1 MTTIQETA
9 GMKTLLHVG
18 CGHQG
23 KEALPPLD
31 FENEWREVR
40 VDIDPGVNPDV
51 IDDIR
56 TLATIPDGSAHYL
69 FSKHNLEHLEF
80 HDVPRCLANFYRVLD
95 DTGFLIIRTPNLEQ
109 VCRAILEV
117 GVEKNLY
124 TANING
130 ERNPVMPMDILF
142 GASWEI
148 EKGNHFMA
156 HRTAFTAKNL
166 EQKLRD
172 AGFEHV
178 DIKPAEASYELLA
191 VAVKKI
197 DGNVYWPLRGK
208 TPPAAATTRV

>member
-1 MTTIQETA
+1 
-9 GMKTLLHVG
+9 MKTLLHVG

-23 KEALPPLD
+23 KETLPPLD

-56 TLATIPDGSAHYL
+56 TLSTIPDGSAHYL

-80 HDVPRCLANFYRVLD
+80 HEVPKCLANFYRVLN

-109 VCRAILEV
+109 ICRAILQV
-117 GVEKNLY
+117 GVEKKLY
-124 TANING
+124 TAIVDG
-130 ERNPVMPMDILF
+130 EENPVMPMDILF

-156 HRTAFTAKNL
+156 HRTAFTMKNL
-166 EQKLRD
+166 DQKLRN
-172 AGFEHV
+172 AGFEYV
-178 DIKPAEASYELLA
+178 SISQAEESYELLA
-191 VAVKKI
+191 VAAKKMN
-197 DGNVYWPLRGK
+197 GNIYWPLTGK
-208 TPPAAATTRV
+208 TPPTAANTGV